1 MPARYY
7 TREDGESGG
16 NTTVTLTA
24 NAFYEPDDFA
34 GFFESVAVNKLTD
47 ADLGTITS

>member
-1 MPARYY
+1 MPAWYY
-7 TREDGESGG
+7 TRDDGEVGG

-24 NAFYEPDDFA
+24 NAYYEPDSFG
-34 GFFESVAVNKLTD
+34 GFFDTTVVNGLSD